1 MSVLSTQDYPRGSVI
16 FREGDKPAIPCMYDI
31 ISGRVDIYLNYEK
44 PNQMLL
50 TTVDPDKDAYF
61 FGEMSL
67 IDPSYARSATAVA
80 SEDCTLRM
88 VTEDSLQE
96 YFHERPMF
104 VLQIMQQ
111 MSERLRGLTKQYVDN
126 CHVIAE
132 QETSKNPHSEMV
144 EKYAGMTDE
153 DLQKTVL
160 SVLANSSGRKSAAEV
175 ATDSVDSAVKELPAK
190 TVVFS
195 KGDRSTCMYELLE
208 GSIGI
213 YADYGL
219 STQKKL
225 VTLSAE
231 QNRFFGEMGLL
242 DAMPRSATAVT
253 EADCKLRMLDTAN
266 LKVWLADD
274 PAMLL
279 AIMRQMSSRTRDL
292 THDYRET
299 IKTIAESRH
308 YADGKSKPEWLV
320 SNMKKFAG
328 IWHTV
333 SRAFGA
339 QA

>member
-16 FREGDKPAIPCMYDI
+16 FCEGNKPAIPCMYDI
-31 ISGRVDIYLNYEK
+31 LSGRVDIYLNYGK

-50 TTVDPDKDAYF
+50 TTVDPDKDVYF

-80 SEDCTLRM
+80 SEDCTLRI

-96 YFHERPMF
+96 YFRERPMF

-111 MSERLRGLTKQYVDN
+111 MSERLRGLTKQYVDS
-126 CHVIAE
+126 CRVVAE
-132 QETSKNPHSEMV
+132 QEASQNAHPEMA
-144 EKYAGMTDE
+144 EKYAAMTDE

-160 SVLANSSGRKSAAEV
+160 SVLANSSCRKPAAE
-175 ATDSVDSAVKELPAK
+175 AAADSVDPAVKELPAK

-195 KGDRSTCMYELLE
+195 KGDRSTCMYELLD
-208 GSIGI
+208 GSVSI
-213 YADYGL
+213 YADYG
-219 STQKKL
+219 SPAQKKL
-225 VTLSAE
+225 VTLSAG

-266 LKVWLADD
+266 LKAWLADD

-292 THDYRET
+292 TQDYRET
-299 IKTIAESRH
+299 IKTIAENSR
-308 YADGKSKPEWLV
+308 YAGSESKPEWLL
-320 SNMKKFAG
+320 SNMKKFAE

-333 SRAFGA
+333 RRAFGT